1 MEILRCSHL
10 TKIYGSGSNTVAALN
25 DVSFSLER
33 GSFTSIIG
41 ASGSGKSTLLHT
53 MGGV

>member
-33 GSFTSIIG
+33 EASPRSSGRPAPANQRCFTCWEG
-41 ASGSGKSTLLHT
+41 
-53 MGGV
+53 